1 MRRFVLAI
9 ALACTLSGSALAGDM
24 PTGGIAPP
32 STNGSTQTTTPTSP
46 GDIPSGGSAGQV
58 SDAAL
63 SALLTVL
70 SFITA

>member
-1 MRRFVLAI
+1 MKRFVMAT
-9 ALACTLSGSALAGDM
+9 ALACVVSGSAFAGDM

-32 STNGSTQTTTPTSP
+32 PPLSSTQTTTETSP
-46 GDIPSGGSAGQV
+46 GDIPTSGAAEQV

-70 SFITA
+70 GFLAA